1 MPSYLNLFGLLLL
14 GSLAGLLGGVV
25 LVWKSSVAKNFTVH
39 LISFA
44 AGVILATAFLDI
56 LPEAIEKG
64 GESTFLLSLIGL
76 VAFFLI
82 EDFVLHF
89 HHHEGHEH
97 SLKSVVPLLV
107 FSDSMHNFVD
117 GIVITASFIADPSLG
132 FLVALATFFHEIPQE
147 VGDFAVLLTSG
158 LSKGKVVAINLLSAL
173 STFLGAGLT
182 LFLSGRSESLI
193 GPLLGLSA
201 GMFLYISSADI
212 LPQIVEAS
220 KKVSKIQTAG
230 LFLAG
235 ILLVFLLTNF
245 IPH

>member
-1 MPSYLNLFGLLLL
+1 MSVYFNLFVLLFL
-14 GSLAGLLGGVV
+14 GSLAGLIGGIL
-25 LVWKSSVAKNFTVH
+25 LVWKTNVAKNFTVH

-44 AGVILATAFLDI
+44 AGVIIATAFLDI
-56 LPEAIEKG
+56 LPEAVEAG
-64 GESTFLLSLIGL
+64 GDATFLLALIGL
-76 VAFFLI
+76 VFFFLI
-82 EDFVLHF
+82 EDFILHF

-107 FSDSMHNFVD
+107 FSDTIHNFID
-117 GIVITASFIADPSLG
+117 GIVITASFLADPRLG

-147 VGDFAVLLTSG
+147 VGDFAVLISSG
-158 LSKGKVVAINLLSAL
+158 LSKAKVVAINLLSAL
-173 STFLGAGLT
+173 ATFLGAGLT
-182 LFLSGRSESLI
+182 IFLSGQSSSWI

-220 KKVSKIQTAG
+220 KKVSKWQTAG

-235 ILLVFLLTNF
+235 ILLVFVLTNV
-245 IPH
+245 IPE

>member
-1 MPSYLNLFGLLLL
+1 MPSLVNLFGLLLL

-64 GESTFLLSLIGL
+64 GESTFLLALIGL
-76 VAFFLI
+76 VTFFLI

-107 FSDSMHNFVD
+107 FSDTMHNFVD
-117 GIVITASFIADPSLG
+117 GIVITASFIADPALG

-158 LSKGKVVAINLLSAL
+158 LSKGKVVAINLLSAF

-182 LFLSGRSESLI
+182 LFLSGKSESLI